1 MDAFMNTLTQ
11 IVTFVK
17 DLLWDYVLIF
27 LLGGT
32 GIYFTVSLK
41 FIQIRKFKDG
51 LKRVFDNINI
61 NGNKVGKDGMSSFQ
75 ALTTAGAAQVGTGNI
90 AGAATAI
97 AAGGPGAIFWMW
109 VSAFFGMATIYSEAV
124 LAQKYKH
131 TSADGTVTGGPVG

>member
-41 FIQIRKFKDG
+41 FIQI
-51 LKRVFDNINI
+51 
-61 NGNKVGKDGMSSFQ
+61 
-75 ALTTAGAAQVGTGNI
+75 
-90 AGAATAI
+90 
-97 AAGGPGAIFWMW
+97 
-109 VSAFFGMATIYSEAV
+109 
-124 LAQKYKH
+124 
-131 TSADGTVTGGPVG
+131 